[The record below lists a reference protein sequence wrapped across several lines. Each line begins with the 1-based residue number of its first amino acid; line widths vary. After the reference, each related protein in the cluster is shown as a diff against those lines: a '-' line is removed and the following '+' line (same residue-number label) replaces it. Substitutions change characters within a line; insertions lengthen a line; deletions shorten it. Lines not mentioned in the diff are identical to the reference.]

1 MNVSWPASEST
12 TYGTYEDSTV
22 SWPDSNTTASGSD
35 EASTE
40 AYLWICVS
48 PLLFCIG
55 IIGNS
60 LSLVAFRRMGFGRSP
75 ANVYLSCIATADSFV
90 LLLGLLPQWLKQSGF
105 VALHELSPMSC
116 KISYFCTFVSGD
128 TAIWL
133 LALFTIDRAAAVR
146 FPLRNFRATRTRSV
160 FALCVSA
167 LGFACAKNVH
177 LFWTRGAV
185 FDADTGA
192 LISNCAKMPG
202 YEQFESFVRPWIAF
216 SLISVA
222 PFLIVLVNNSV
233 IVHVLVGY
241 HDRLRMNI
249 IMANAEH
256 NFRQTI
262 FMCLAVSVAFF
273 VCVTPNFALL
283 IGRPYWKAAVSDRSA
298 LNVTDAVNNLLLYTN
313 HSINF
318 FLYCMTGKVF
328 RKELLNMFSGHCYRH
343 DSPPEVDSHRG
354 LGHRG
359 RMPLSLIVAAV
370 LVDSPAGSSNNEN
383 GNKEIA
389 RHEQD
394 HELDLM
400 QTTKL

>member
-1 MNVSWPASEST
+1 MNVSRPDSYVT
-12 TYGTYEDSTV
+12 TSGTYEDSTI
-22 SWPDSNTTASGSD
+22 SWPERGSTASESHDG
-35 EASTE
+35 STE

-146 FPLRNFRATRTRSV
+146 FPLRNLRATRTRSV
-160 FALCVSA
+160 FVLCVSA
-167 LGFACAKNVH
+167 LGLACAKNVH

-185 FDADTGA
+185 FNAHTGV

-216 SLISVA
+216 ALISVA
-222 PFLIVLVNNSV
+222 PFIIVLINNSV
-233 IVHVLVGY
+233 IIHVLVGY

-273 VCVTPNFALL
+273 LCVTPNFALL
-283 IGRPYWKAAVSDRSA
+283 IGRPYWKAAVSDHSA
-298 LNVTDAVNNLLLYTN
+298 LNITDAVNNLLLYTN

-328 RKELLNMFSGHCYRH
+328 RRELLNMCSGHCHR
-343 DSPPEVDSHRG
+343 PDSHPEENTHRER
-354 LGHRG
+354 GHRG
-359 RMPLSLIVAAV
+359 RMPLPQIA
-370 LVDSPAGSSNNEN
+370 VDSPAAFSNNEI

-389 RHEQD
+389 RHEPSVRQS
-394 HELDLM
+394 
-400 QTTKL
+400 TKL